1 VHWAWELWPYAL
13 AGGSTVLWAV
23 TLRIH
28 RKLLFALLAFAAG
41 VLANLTVDQLCLYLV
56 PVDVAGT
63 PPPDPR
69 NVIMRLRITA
79 AAQIPACLLVSYLF
93 SRWWR
98 RSCAPARRT

>member
-1 VHWAWELWPYAL
+1 MHWAWELWPYAL
-13 AGGSTVLWAV
+13 AAIAAALWLPGSTQKPRYV
-23 TLRIH
+23 
-28 RKLLFALLAFAAG
+28 LLAFAAG
-41 VLANLTVDQLCLYLV
+41 VVANLAVDQLCLYLV

-69 NVIMRLRITA
+69 NVIMRLQITA
-79 AAQIPACLLVSYLF
+79 AAQVPACLLATYLF